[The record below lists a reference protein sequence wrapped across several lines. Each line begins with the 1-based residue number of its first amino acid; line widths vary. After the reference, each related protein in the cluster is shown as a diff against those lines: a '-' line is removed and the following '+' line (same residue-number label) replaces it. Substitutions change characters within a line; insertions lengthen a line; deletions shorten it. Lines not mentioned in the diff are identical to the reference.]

1 MCSVVRRVMLTLGS
15 GIMLFTSACSRDSL
29 PTAEEQLVGR
39 WEWVEST
46 GEATTSV
53 TPASTGHQVWV
64 DFDRRGRARFYED
77 GSLRSAAAFSV
88 RRAMHRAGHKHS
100 FRHMIIYRGYQSNQF
115 YSVQGNRLLMEDA
128 SGKTGAHIYRRS
140 SRSSEAQVAAAKLT
154 EQ

>member
-1 MCSVVRRVMLTLGS
+1 MCSVVRRVLLTLGS
-15 GIMLFTSACSRDSL
+15 GIMLFSSACSRDSL

-46 GEATTSV
+46 GEAPTSV
-53 TPASTGHQVWV
+53 TPASTGHTVLV

-88 RRAMHRAGHKHS
+88 RRAVHGTGRKRS

-115 YSVQGNRLLMEDA
+115 YSVSGNRLLMEDA
-128 SGKTGAHIYRRS
+128 TGQNGAHIYRRA
-140 SRSSEAQVAAAKLT
+140 SRSSEAQVAATKLT
-154 EQ
+154 E